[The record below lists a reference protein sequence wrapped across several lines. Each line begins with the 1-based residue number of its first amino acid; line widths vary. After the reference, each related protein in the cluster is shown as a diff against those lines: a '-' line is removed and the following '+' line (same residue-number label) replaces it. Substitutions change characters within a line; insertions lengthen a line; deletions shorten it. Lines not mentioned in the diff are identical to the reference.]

1 MTNTIIEEQR
11 FDRIQTWMSTG
22 KGTDLPDVLKGIYF
36 MDGNKLPDD
45 CFTMDAQWDSDS
57 LTLFMGV
64 FNPLQW
70 TFHPSSSGRILLKL
84 AQLFQLVYEIRFHD
98 RTFRRADAIPTF
110 LGIRLPLWIVA
121 FEMNQTEDSIDGSTW
136 DRRNV
141 GLFRSI
147 PLGGYILR
155 KIVDRDGQKLPTFD
169 NMLREV
175 RETCIVVAEKE
186 KQFN

>member
-1 MTNTIIEEQR
+1 MTQTTIEERR

-45 CFTMDAQWDSDS
+45 CFTMNAQWDSDS

-64 FNPLQW
+64 FDPLQW
-70 TFHPSSSGRILLKL
+70 TFHPSISGRLLLKL
-84 AQLFQLVYEIRFHD
+84 VQLFKVVYEIRFQD
-98 RTFRRADAIPTF
+98 DTFRRADAIPTA

-169 NMLREV
+169 NMLTKV
-175 RETCIVVAEKE
+175 RETCIVVSENKG
-186 KQFN
+186 